1 MEFDPDPNIFW
12 FSLASL
18 VIFTGGGSN
27 LSYFRTGP
35 ENPKSVFV
43 RTKLPANGLVEE
55 DVRVDDPNLKLILF
69 YCKTGEGIDQISK
82 PDVSNIVILY
92 LPPH

>member
-1 MEFDPDPNIFW
+1 MELDPDPNKFR

-18 VIFTGGGSN
+18 LIFTGGGSN

-55 DVRVDDPNLKLILF
+55 DVRVDDPNLKLILIY
-69 YCKTGEGIDQISK
+69 YCKSREGIDQVAKYCSR
-82 PDVSNIVILY
+82 PYD
-92 LPPH
+92 

>member
-1 MEFDPDPNIFW
+1 MQLDPDPNKFW

-55 DVRVDDPNLKLILF
+55 DVRVDDPNLKLTLIY
-69 YCKTGEGIDQISK
+69 YCKSGEGIDQAAK
-82 PDVSNIVILY
+82 FKILCE
-92 LPPH
+92 